1 MADQNK
7 VTVGSENVHV
17 SATVKPLAPK
27 QSSAASSRSAAL
39 PSMQAPIRDQRAQR
53 PAVPGAQRR
62 QPAPAP
68 RRKIRVPRARRMRL
82 SITKIDPWSVAK
94 VSFLLSIAWGIIQ
107 VVCMSA
113 LYAILAAAGVFTSV
127 EKLVTSGSVTAGS
140 LNVASFFDFGKII
153 SIVVV
158 FAILQVLL
166 IVIMSTLAAFI
177 YNVVAM
183 LVGGVHVTLGDD

>member
-39 PSMQAPIRDQRAQR
+39 PAMQAPIRDQRAQR
-53 PAVPGAQRR
+53 LAVPGAQRR
-62 QPAPAP
+62 QPVPAP

-107 VVCMSA
+107 VVCTSA

-127 EKLVTSGSVTAGS
+127 EKLVTSGSITAGS

>member
-1 MADQNK
+1 
-7 VTVGSENVHV
+7 
-17 SATVKPLAPK
+17 
-27 QSSAASSRSAAL
+27 
-39 PSMQAPIRDQRAQR
+39 
-53 PAVPGAQRR
+53 
-62 QPAPAP
+62 
-68 RRKIRVPRARRMRL
+68 MRL

-107 VVCMSA
+107 VVCTSA

-127 EKLVTSGSVTAGS
+127 EKLVTSGSITAGS

>member
-17 SATVKPLAPK
+17 GATVKPLAPK

-39 PSMQAPIRDQRAQR
+39 PPVQTPVRDQRRQR
-53 PAVPGAQRR
+53 PGGPDAQRR
-62 QPAPAP
+62 QAAPAP

-107 VVCMSA
+107 VVCTSA
-113 LYAILAAAGVFTSV
+113 LYAILAAAGVFSSV

-140 LNVASFFDFGKII
+140 LNVASFFNFGKII
-153 SIVVV
+153 SVVVV